1 MKDMANYKRELEEL
15 KDNLSKL
22 TFKTKQETL
31 NEINDKFDQK
41 HLQQENKDKTI
52 YENIDSQIN
61 NFRKNMLND
70 IGHFKVETG
79 QKINEIV
86 ESVNELQQKQGGSDE
101 LEKSVK
107 ELK

>member
-41 HLQQENKDKTI
+41 HL
-52 YENIDSQIN
+52 
-61 NFRKNMLND
+61 
-70 IGHFKVETG
+70 
-79 QKINEIV
+79 
-86 ESVNELQQKQGGSDE
+86 
-101 LEKSVK
+101 
-107 ELK
+107 